1 MLTTGTTVL
10 AAAGVAGAASL
21 WLAQRRHSGKR
32 RIPHFRRIRSV
43 LNPSQRSF
51 HEALVRA
58 VGPRP
63 LIFARLNLAYLVEH
77 PGDDPQYQAH
87 WRRVC
92 RRWLDFVICSPTT
105 MSPVLAVKLETRLER
120 KRRRLGGI
128 DVLKDTLESAR
139 IPLLRLP
146 LAETYD
152 PAELMEKIRW
162 VLVSEKQKSDSE
174 LFDTEE
180 LQELPFVVDFA
191 RKQLPT
197 FVRWSAELRTVTAGL
212 TRAVIRH

>member
-1 MLTTGTTVL
+1 MLAT
-10 AAAGVAGAASL
+10 AGIAGAASL
-21 WLAQRRHSGKR
+21 WLLQRHQCAKK

-51 HEALVRA
+51 HDALVRA
-58 VGPRP
+58 VGPRA
-63 LIFARLNLAYLVEH
+63 LIFARLNLAYLVEY
-77 PGDDPQYQAH
+77 PGDDPQYQTH

-105 MSPVLAVKLETRLER
+105 LSPVLAVKLETRLER

-128 DVLKDTLESAR
+128 DVLKDTLTSAR

-146 LAETYD
+146 VAESYD

-162 VLVSEKQKSDSE
+162 VLVSEKHKTDSE
-174 LFDTEE
+174 LFDTAEVD
-180 LQELPFVVDFA
+180 ELPFVVDFA

-197 FVRWSAELRTVTAGL
+197 FVRWTSELRTVTAGL
-212 TRAVIRH
+212 TRAVTRH